1 MDILAS
7 FKDTLAVMQAE
18 QILTRRGIPFETV
31 PRSRLDRSRCGLG
44 ILFNQTY
51 LEKARE
57 ALEEAHVEAEF
68 EPQPDP
74 PQKKTIID

>member
-31 PRSRLDRSRCGLG
+31 PRSHLDRSRCGLG
-44 ILFNQTY
+44 ILFDHSH
-51 LEKARE
+51 LEKARQ
-57 ALEEAHVEAEF
+57 ALAEAHVEAEF
-68 EPQPDP
+68 EAQSES
-74 PQKKTIID
+74 PQKNQ

>member
-31 PRSRLDRSRCGLG
+31 PRSRLDRGRCGLG
-44 ILFNQTY
+44 ILFHQTH
-51 LEKARE
+51 LEKARQV
-57 ALEEAHVEAEF
+57 LEEAHLEAEF
-68 EPQPDP
+68 EPQALP
-74 PQKKTIID
+74 P